1 LLPVNIYCSEVEN
14 APSKSKNSKTAKKAK
29 ETAKTS
35 KAIKQDKKEKNSRKT
50 KKNEPVKKSL
60 HSTSKKTIQ
69 KKAKHRVS
77 AASDILNRVI
87 PVATDIATHS
97 QLVSAPKKKRSFFKS
112 FLADIVQSVIKE
124 ELTKQVQQ

>member
-1 LLPVNIYCSEVEN
+1 MLPVNIYCSEVEN
-14 APSKSKNSKTAKKAK
+14 APSKSKNSKTTKKAK

-69 KKAKHRVS
+69 KKAKRVS

-87 PVATDIATHS
+87 PVATEIATHS